1 MARIEKSIEIKA
13 PPEKI
18 WELMAWDRVPEW
30 MDMMKS
36 AEYTSEVSTLED
48 KLGVGA
54 TAHTIMETAGI
65 KLEGEVENTE
75 CIVNE
80 KTSYRSVSGDL
91 TTIGSTIL
99 EPIEEGTNVKFIT
112 DYELPYSI
120 LGKIIDKLF
129 VHRES
134 EKGVEKSLEK
144 LKNILEK

>member
-1 MARIEKSIEIKA
+1 MARIEKSIEIKV

-54 TAHTIMETAGI
+54 TAHTSMETAGI

-80 KTSYRSVSGDL
+80 KSSYRSVSGDL
-91 TTIGSTIL
+91 TTFGSTIL
-99 EPIEEGTNVKFIT
+99 EPIEEGTKVTFIT

-129 VHRES
+129 IHRES

-144 LKNILEK
+144 LKNILEN